1 MVSREAGC
9 TRFRC
14 SVCSGTHLGWLVVRE
29 HLISV
34 FEQNSIFWGWTISTM
49 RKQFF
54 RLAKKEAS
62 KSRHS
67 KYQLGCVIVKKK
79 TVLSR
84 GNNTD
89 QTHPVFGINGWHKLH
104 AETHALS
111 LARSHR
117 IDVDGADIYVYR
129 KGYKLA
135 KPCSN
140 CYNALIK
147 AGIKNIYYTDHR
159 V

>member
-1 MVSREAGC
+1 MK
-9 TRFRC
+9 
-14 SVCSGTHLGWLVVRE
+14 
-29 HLISV
+29 
-34 FEQNSIFWGWTISTM
+34 
-49 RKQFF
+49 KQFF

-89 QTHPVFGINGWHKLH
+89 QTHPVFGIN
-104 AETHALS
+104 

-117 IDVDGADIYVYR
+117 IDVNGADIYVYR

>member
-14 SVCSGTHLGWLVVRE
+14 SVCPGIRLGWLVVRG
-29 HLISV
+29 HLICV
-34 FEQNSIFWGWTISTM
+34 FEQDSISWGRTISTM

-54 RLAKKEAS
+54 RLAKKEAI

-111 LARSHR
+111 LARSQR
-117 IDVDGADIYVYR
+117 IDVNGADIYVYR

-147 AGIKNIYYTDHR
+147 AGIKNIYYTNHR